1 MKNRRDL
8 IRAFR
13 GARISRREFVERAAE
28 GTLGLTATLS
38 LLSATAH
45 PQSHPPASA
54 HPPGPAQDHSHA
66 DQPAPAYDYNQTNLN
81 PFNEWLKT
89 EGVPVY
95 RDYAVA
101 DLRALELKP

>member
-13 GARISRREFVERAAE
+13 SARISRREFVERAAQ

-38 LLSATAH
+38 VLSATAH
-45 PQSHPPASA
+45 SQSNPPASA

-66 DQPAPAYDYNQTNLN
+66 YGKLAIGKRPGAAEILSQEFPLCPLGSSEERNAGWMLPDVIEAT
-81 PFNEWLKT
+81 
-89 EGVPVY
+89 
-95 RDYAVA
+95 
-101 DLRALELKP
+101 